1 MRRLKWNGEVTRK
14 TRNSVKSVQLAETL
28 RKAGYD
34 GLGALLT

>member
-1 MRRLKWNGEVTRK
+1 MRTLKWIGAVTRK

-34 GLGALLT
+34 GLGAFVT